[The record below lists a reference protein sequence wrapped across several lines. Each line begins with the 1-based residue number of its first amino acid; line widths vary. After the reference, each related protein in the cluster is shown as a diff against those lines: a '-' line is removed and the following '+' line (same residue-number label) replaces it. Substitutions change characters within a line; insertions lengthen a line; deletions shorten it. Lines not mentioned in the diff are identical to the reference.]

1 MGSGILIFPAIDKP
15 HVSLAAEK
23 LFGTPLSNSMLTM
36 FLVMIALVL
45 FFIIAARKISSGTQQ
60 AVFAAPRGAQNFA
73 EFIIETLLNL
83 VEGTA
88 GKQTGRKIF
97 PLIATLFIFILA
109 ANYAGLLPG
118 VGTVG
123 YCETPA
129 VEHHAPISGPLT
141 AATVPMG
148 SATLTTA
155 AEEGHG
161 SPGCPA
167 GQTLVPYLR
176 APNADLNMTI
186 AMALVA
192 IVTVQF
198 FAIRSHGVGNYLK
211 EFVAPPIP
219 LLHVIGEFSR
229 IISLSARLFGNVFGG
244 EVLLAV
250 IIALTTPLLFGLVGI
265 VPMLFYGLELFFG
278 FIQAL
283 LFSLLTLIYI
293 AVASAG
299 GHGAHDEHEI
309 VEPDR
314 PGLVGALEDSAA
326 DLAA

>member
-23 LFGTPLSNSMLTM
+23 LFGTPISNSIVLMII
-36 FLVMIALVL
+36 VMVALVA
-45 FFIIAARKISSGTQQ
+45 FFGLAARKATAGGPS
-60 AVFAAPRGAQNFA
+60 AAYATPRGAQNFA
-73 EFIIETLLNL
+73 EFVIESLLNL

-88 GKQTGRKIF
+88 GKTLGRRIF
-97 PLIATLFIFILA
+97 PLIATLFIFILS

-118 VGTVG
+118 VGTIG
-123 YCETPA
+123 YC
-129 VEHHAPISGPLT
+129 HAPGEEHRAPAPLT
-141 AATVPMG
+141 ASIVPMG
-148 SATLTTA
+148 GAATVTA
-155 AEEGHG
+155 AEGET

-167 GQTLVPYLR
+167 NSGQVLTPFLR

-192 IVTVQF
+192 IITVQF
-198 FAIRSHGVGNYLK
+198 FAIRAHGVGSYLK

-219 LLHVIGEFSR
+219 LLHLIGEFSR
-229 IISLSARLFGNVFGG
+229 IVSLSARLFGNVFGG

-250 IIALTTPLLFGLVGI
+250 IIALTTPLLFGLVGFI
-265 VPMLFYGLELFFG
+265 PMIFYGLELFFG

-293 AVASAG
+293 SVASAG
-299 GHGAHDEHEI
+299 HGGHDDDHHEEHGPAGAIE
-309 VEPDR
+309 R
-314 PGLVGALEDSAA
+314 QAA
-326 DLAA
+326 DMAA